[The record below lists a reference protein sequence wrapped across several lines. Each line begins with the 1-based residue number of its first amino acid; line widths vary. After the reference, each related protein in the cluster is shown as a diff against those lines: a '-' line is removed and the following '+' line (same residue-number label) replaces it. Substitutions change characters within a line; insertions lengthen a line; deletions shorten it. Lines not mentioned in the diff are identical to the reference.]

1 MEGGSFGHYQKVIST
16 SYVIGIAQVL
26 KPPNHSLHPT
36 QTLRRKADLC
46 RTQGLYDDDNLYPAR
61 AQKLLVI
68 FSQKLAFLPY
78 LMPCP
83 TKTIQT
89 RYVGGFLICGYQT
102 FAPSKNIRMLGPNTA
117 IFAPKYAILDNRRPC
132 PLIWC
137 PDGWLVG
144 CWLWRPG
151 CSYDRASAYFM
162 IYIMMKCLFVSDTK
176 NEHLIKLPPSAPNVS
191 WDLRERPKIIT
202 FSRGSVG
209 PPCETPKI
217 INYSRGPVGV
227 PRQTGKVNTFS
238 WQK

>member
-1 MEGGSFGHYQKVIST
+1 
-16 SYVIGIAQVL
+16 
-26 KPPNHSLHPT
+26 
-36 QTLRRKADLC
+36 
-46 RTQGLYDDDNLYPAR
+46 
-61 AQKLLVI
+61 
-68 FSQKLAFLPY
+68 
-78 LMPCP
+78 MPCP

-117 IFAPKYAILDNRRPC
+117 IFAPKYAILDNRRPW

-191 WDLRERPKIIT
+191 WDLRERPKNIT
-202 FSRGSVG
+202 FWRGSVG
-209 PPCETPKI
+209 PLWDTKIYQLLKRASWSPMSDRKSQHFLMHGRNKTQNFGSVHICRNWLIQICSKVFQSTSFEKFPKI
-217 INYSRGPVGV
+217 WATIPNLRWALDAQSETWEHP
-227 PRQTGKVNTFS
+227 KM
-238 WQK
+238 